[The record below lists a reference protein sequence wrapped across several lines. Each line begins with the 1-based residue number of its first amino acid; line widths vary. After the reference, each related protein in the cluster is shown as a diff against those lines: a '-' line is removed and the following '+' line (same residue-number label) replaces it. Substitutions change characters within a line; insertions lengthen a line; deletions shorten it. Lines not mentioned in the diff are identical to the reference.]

1 MNKKEK
7 QERKRQE
14 IMMAIDYLERRQ
26 NDEFFIKNYDERA
39 DKIKELN
46 KQLKE
51 LNK

>member
-26 NDEFFIKNYDERA
+26 NDEFFIKNYEERA

-51 LNK
+51 LNR

>member
-26 NDEFFIKNYDERA
+26 NDEFFIKNYEKRA